1 MATEA
6 GKDPTG
12 VMAFE
17 ASASP
22 AATVLLVDD
31 EPVNLQLLRGML
43 RHRAG
48 LEFLT
53 AADGEEAV
61 KRVTEHRV
69 DLVLMD
75 VLMPGVDGYEAT
87 RRIKA
92 LDGDSYVPV
101 LFVTALNDDEQ
112 LARCVACGGDDFIA
126 KPVSRVQ
133 LNARVDSWLRI
144 SQVYRTLREQR
155 DALDAYQ
162 RRNEVDQWI
171 ARDVMQRATAS
182 EVLRRPGVVYRYH
195 PADILS
201 GDMLLAAEGPDGRC
215 FFLLADFTGHGI
227 AASIGT
233 VPTADLFYGAV
244 AYGAGPEEVLAR
256 INRKLHEY
264 LPANLF
270 MAGALVVLDPREQT
284 VEIWNGGMPDVL
296 YRTADG
302 SVGRVPSSHLPLGVQ
317 AGFGGSEMTVLLAP
331 LAVWAVSDGAL
342 EERDAKGE
350 EFGMDRAE
358 AALHKGG
365 VAALDEAVAAFREG
379 ARDDI
384 TLLEV
389 WPAYFAASGDAV
401 DGRGAPRDWSFSLE
415 LDAGALREVSPL
427 QPVVDGVA
435 RMEMLD
441 ERARQALLTVMAEL
455 YSNCL
460 EHGVLG
466 LDSGLKDSP
475 DGFAAY
481 YEGRQRALQE
491 LRAGR
496 VRIQLDRRTDG
507 AGPLLLIRMTDSG
520 SGFDY
525 RGLLAGGEPNQSA
538 LCGRGVSLIQGMCE
552 SLRYYGR
559 GNQVEAVYRL
569 PAGRC

>member
-1 MATEA
+1 MSSATSNDATEGA
-6 GKDPTG
+6 TPEGDNGTL
-12 VMAFE
+12 
-17 ASASP
+17 
-22 AATVLLVDD
+22 ATVLLVDD

-61 KRVTEHRV
+61 QRVSERRV

-92 LDGDSYVPV
+92 LDGDSYIPV

-144 SQVYRTLREQR
+144 SQVYRTLRRQR
-155 DALDAYQ
+155 DELDAYQ
-162 RRNEVDQWI
+162 RRNEMDQWI

-182 EVLRRPGVVYRYH
+182 EVLHRQGVAYRYH
-195 PADILS
+195 PAEILS

-233 VPTADLFYGAV
+233 VPAADLFYGAV
-244 AYGAGPEEVLAR
+244 AAGAGPEEVLAR
-256 INRKLHEY
+256 INRKLFEY

-270 MAGALVVLDPREQT
+270 MAGALLVLDPRQQS
-284 VEIWNGGMPDVL
+284 VEVWNGGMPDVL
-296 YRTADG
+296 YRAADG
-302 SVGRVPSSHLPLGVQ
+302 CHGRVTSSHLPLGVQ
-317 AGFGGSEMTVLLAP
+317 RSFGSAGTTVLSAP
-331 LAVWAVSDGAL
+331 QAVWAVSDGAL
-342 EERDAKGE
+342 EERDADGE
-350 EFGMDRAE
+350 EFGVARAE
-358 AALHKGG
+358 AALHAGG
-365 VAALDEAVAAFREG
+365 VGALDDAVAAFRDG
-379 ARDDI
+379 TRDDM
-384 TLLEV
+384 TMLEV
-389 WPAYFAASGDAV
+389 RPADFAAPGVADVS
-401 DGRGAPRDWSFSLE
+401 RQAPRDWSFSLE
-415 LDAGALREVSPL
+415 LDARALREVSPL
-427 QPVVDGVA
+427 QPVGDGVA
-435 RMEMLD
+435 RMEAMD
-441 ERARQALLTVMAEL
+441 EESRQALLTVLAEL
-455 YSNCL
+455 YSNGL

-466 LDSGLKDSP
+466 LDSGMKDSP
-475 DGFAAY
+475 DGFTAY
-481 YEGRQRALQE
+481 YEGRQQALQA
-491 LRAGR
+491 LRVGR
-496 VRIQLDRRTDG
+496 VRIQLDRRSDD
-507 AGPLLLIRMTDSG
+507 AGPFLLIRMTDSG

-525 RGLLAGGEPNQSA
+525 QGLLAGGESDHSA
-538 LCGRGVSLIQGMCE
+538 LRGRGLTLIQGMCE

-569 PAGRC
+569 PTGR

>member
-1 MATEA
+1 MSTVSGNESPSSEPEE
-6 GKDPTG
+6 DNVPT
-12 VMAFE
+12 
-17 ASASP
+17 
-22 AATVLLVDD
+22 ATVLLVDD
-31 EPVNLQLLRGML
+31 EPVNVQLLRGML
-43 RHRAG
+43 RHRRG
-48 LEFLT
+48 IEFLT
-53 AADGEEAV
+53 ASDGDEAV
-61 KRVTEHRV
+61 QRVSEQQV

-75 VLMPGVDGYEAT
+75 VLMPGMDGYEAT

-92 LDGDSYVPV
+92 LDDDSYVPV

-144 SQVYRTLREQR
+144 SQVYRTLRSQR

-171 ARDVMQRATAS
+171 AREVMQRATAS
-182 EVLRRPGVVYRYH
+182 KVLHRQGVAYRYH
-195 PADILS
+195 PAEILS

-215 FFLLADFTGHGI
+215 YFLLADFTGHGV

-244 AYGAGPEEVLAR
+244 ASGAGSEEVLAR
-256 INRKLHEY
+256 INRKLYEY

-270 MAGALVVLDPREQT
+270 MAAALLVLDPRQQS

-296 YRTADG
+296 FRAADG
-302 SVGRVPSSHLPLGVQ
+302 SAGRVGSSHLPLGVQ
-317 AGFGGSEMTVLLAP
+317 KSFGPADTTVLSAP
-331 LAVWAVSDGAL
+331 MAVWVMSDGAL
-342 EERDAKGE
+342 EERDSTGE
-350 EFGMDRAE
+350 EFGLVRAE
-358 AALHKGG
+358 AALHAGG
-365 VAALDEAVAAFREG
+365 VTALDDAVAAFQQG
-379 ARDDI
+379 SRDDM
-384 TLLEV
+384 TMLEV
-389 WPAYFAASGDAV
+389 RPADFATSGTADV
-401 DGRGAPRDWSFSLE
+401 SRQAPRDWSFSLE
-415 LDAGALREVSPL
+415 LDARALREVSPL
-427 QPVVDGVA
+427 QPVADGVA
-435 RMEMLD
+435 RMEAIDD
-441 ERARQALLTVMAEL
+441 EARQALLTVLAEL

-481 YEGRQRALQE
+481 YEGRQQALEE
-491 LRAGR
+491 LHVGR
-496 VRIQLDRRTDG
+496 VRIQLDRRSDD
-507 AGPLLLIRMTDSG
+507 AGPFLLIRMTDSG

-525 RGLLAGGEPNQSA
+525 HGLLAGDQTDDSA
-538 LCGRGVSLIQGMCE
+538 LSGRGLTLIRAMCE

-569 PAGRC
+569 PAGR